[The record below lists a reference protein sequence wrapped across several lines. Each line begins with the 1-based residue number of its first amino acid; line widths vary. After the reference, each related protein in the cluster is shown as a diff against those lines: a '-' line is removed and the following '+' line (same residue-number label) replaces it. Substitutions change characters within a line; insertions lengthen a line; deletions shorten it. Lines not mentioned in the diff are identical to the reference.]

1 MKIQYASDLHLEF
14 KENSNYLKQH
24 PLTVSGEIL
33 VLAGDIGYIGDDNYS
48 KHPFWDWASEHYKQV
63 IVVPGNHEFYKM
75 FDIDKLH
82 NGWSL
87 QIRENISCYY
97 NVVIPLNNETDLI
110 ATTLWSHIQ
119 LQDAFQTESAIS
131 DFCRIR
137 GGSEPLDWVRFNEE
151 HYRCFRFLEQSVSQ
165 SKAKHII
172 VATHHVPSFELVAPE
187 FKGSPLNGAFT
198 VELGNY
204 IAASPIEYW
213 IYGHSHRN
221 IDKVI
226 GNTRCVSNQ
235 LGYVF
240 SNEHSFFDSSA
251 YIEINTELQNR

>member
-48 KHPFWDWASEHYKQV
+48 KHPFWDWASENYRQV

-75 FDIDKLH
+75 FDIDKLY
-82 NGWSL
+82 NGWSWK
-87 QIRENISCYY
+87 IRDNVLCHYNTVISMDD
-97 NVVIPLNNETDLI
+97 ETDLI
-110 ATTLWSHIQ
+110 TTTLWGHIES
-119 LQDAFQTESAIS
+119 QDAFQTESGIA
-131 DFCRIR
+131 DFHSIR
-137 GGSEPLDWVRFNEE
+137 CGGEPLDWSRFNEE
-151 HYRCFRFLEQSVSQ
+151 HYHCFRFLEESVKQ

-172 VATHHVPSFELVAPE
+172 VATHHVPSFELMAPE
-187 FKGSPLNGAFT
+187 FKGSSLNGAFT
-198 VELGNY
+198 VELGGY
-204 IAASPIEYW
+204 IAESPIEYW

-221 IDKVI
+221 IDRVI
-226 GNTRCVSNQ
+226 GNTCCISNQ

-240 SNEHSFFDSSA
+240 NNEHLSFNPKA
-251 YIEINTELQNR
+251 CIEITN